1 MEQKTEHSNSYCIR
15 ILFPFLLLLIAGC
28 NSYLLDDAQYDLRNS
43 FADGDYSQ
51 SEQLLKSFDER
62 DLYKGKDA
70 VLWNLEN
77 GMIYRFA
84 GKYDSSTTFLHQA
97 ELDIENN
104 YTKSISVGFESL
116 IANDNK
122 LAYDGEPYEDIYLN
136 AFKALNFVH
145 QKDWEGALVETRR
158 MSFKMEQLDI
168 KIKGLA
174 DAFSK
179 ADSSGRGEWESN
191 KVNIQNSAFA
201 HYLSTV
207 LYAKTGNPDNAR
219 IEFEKIGVAFRDQAA
234 LGNYEPF
241 DTKELE
247 YLKNPGTYNVLL
259 TSFTGQ
265 SPIKYQN
272 DVRLFLDKS
281 YLKFSF
287 PSIELYQTRVHNVRA
302 VINGKR
308 DLNLHLIEEMDLV
321 SKEIYQAKQPI
332 IYTRAFLRSLFKAG
346 GTSLI
351 SDAIEE
357 ESTEAGFV
365 AKVLSLLYKEASE
378 KADLR
383 GWQTMPGQAW
393 MHAIN
398 LPIGTNTV
406 TLEYLSSTGQVLYAE
421 EYEVDITENTDLE
434 LIESIFSK

>member
-1 MEQKTEHSNSYCIR
+1 MGKKKENKNSFGTR
-15 ILFPFLLLLIAGC
+15 LVLPFILLVLASC
-28 NSYLLDDAQYDLRNS
+28 QSYLLDDAQYDLRDS
-43 FADGDYSQ
+43 FSEGDFAK
-51 SEQLLKSFDER
+51 SEQLLKNFDQQN
-62 DLYKGKDA
+62 LYKSKDA

-84 GKYDSSTTFLHQA
+84 GKYDTSTTFLSQA
-97 ELDIENN
+97 ELEIEDN
-104 YTKSISVGFESL
+104 YTKSISTGFKSL

-122 LAYDGEPYEDIYLN
+122 LAYDGEPYENVYLN

-145 QKDWEGALVETRR
+145 LKDWEGALVETRR

-179 ADSSGRGEWESN
+179 ADSSGKGEWESK

-207 LYAKTGNPDNAR
+207 LYAKTGRPDNAR
-219 IEFEKIGVAFRDQAA
+219 IEFEKIGIAFRDQAA
-234 LGNYEPF
+234 LGDYEPF

-247 YLKNPGTYNVLL
+247 YLKDPTTYNVLL

-265 SPIKYQN
+265 SPIKYQD
-272 DVRLFLDKS
+272 DVRLFLDEG
-281 YLKFSF
+281 YIKFSF
-287 PSIELYQTRVHNVRA
+287 PSVELYPTQVHNVRA

-321 SKEIYQAKQPI
+321 SKEIYRAKQPI

-351 SDAIEE
+351 SNAIEE
-357 ESTEAGFV
+357 ESKGAGFI
-365 AKVLSLLYKEASE
+365 AKALSLLYKEASE

-383 GWQTMPGQAW
+383 AWQTMPGQAW
-393 MHAIN
+393 MHAID

-406 TLEYLSSTGQVLYAE
+406 TLEYLSSTGRVMYAE

>member
-1 MEQKTEHSNSYCIR
+1 MGKKKEKRNSFSICWV
-15 ILFPFLLLLIAGC
+15 LPFILLILGGC
-28 NSYLLDDAQYDLRNS
+28 QSYLLDDAQYDLRSS
-43 FADGDYSQ
+43 FSEGDFAR
-51 SEQLLKSFDER
+51 SEELLKSFDQQN
-62 DLYKGKDA
+62 LYKGKDA

-84 GKYDSSTTFLHQA
+84 GKYDTSTTFLHQA
-97 ELDIENN
+97 ELEIEDN
-104 YTKSISVGFESL
+104 YTKSISVGFKSL

-122 LAYDGEPYEDIYLN
+122 LAYDGEPYENVYLN

-158 MSFKMEQLDI
+158 MSFKIEQLDI

-174 DAFSK
+174 DAFSR
-179 ADSSGRGEWESN
+179 ADSSGKGDWEPK

-219 IEFEKIGVAFRDQAA
+219 IEFEKIGIAFRDQAA
-234 LGNYEPF
+234 LGDYDAF

-247 YLKNPGTYNVLL
+247 YLKDPGSYNVLL

-265 SPIKYQN
+265 SPIKYQD
-272 DVRLFLDKS
+272 DVRLFLDGG
-281 YLKFSF
+281 YIKFSF
-287 PSIELYQTRVHNVRA
+287 PSVELYPTRVHNVRA
-302 VINGKR
+302 IINGKK

-351 SDAIEE
+351 SNAIEE
-357 ESTEAGFV
+357 ESKGAGFV
-365 AKVLSLLYKEASE
+365 AKALSLLYKEASE

-393 MHAIN
+393 MHAIE
-398 LPIGTNTV
+398 LPVGTNTV
-406 TLEYLSSTGQVLYAE
+406 TLEYLSSTGRVLYAE